1 VNVGWG
7 DKSTQFRGSV
17 GKSASSSTA
26 SPAEPTPHLLT
37 DDDRAPRISWRG
49 DAAFFAVSSLDPI
62 RGVEGAARRSIR
74 IFSRLAALSSTSE
87 STGGLEQVVS
97 WQPSGSIIASTQK
110 LFKADGTVDSHHVVF
125 FERNGLRR
133 YDFALREPEA
143 SMYPSVWNLAVHFPL
158 SSPNL
163 SRNLSS
169 MLVFQT
175 LMHSHYDF
183 KVALFLFFI
192 PCSIFF
198 LTSSSPPPPI
208 PPAS

>member
-1 VNVGWG
+1 MNVGWG

-26 SPAEPTPHLLT
+26 TPAEPTPHLLT

-133 YDFALREPEA
+133 YDFALREPEDA
-143 SMYPSVWNLAVHFPL
+143 QSRVRELSWNSDSTLLAVWIQRKDEDIGESL
-158 SSPNL
+158 SPNL
-163 SRNLSS
+163 RDS
-169 MLVFQT
+169 
-175 LMHSHYDF
+175 Y
-183 KVALFLFFI
+183 
-192 PCSIFF
+192 
-198 LTSSSPPPPI
+198 
-208 PPAS
+208 